1 MISLFKNWVTN
12 KHKKTPQA
20 IHSTSIQQKNGTE
33 SAPLFR
39 RLPKKAKSQK
49 WTSFMFIIFCTTIE
63 IKRKVAGKCW
73 SFFIWSDL
81 HCLNTHKNYSVNR
94 KSIYRK
100 SCAGYCAAVRDLVC
114 LTGSGEATLFF
125 VVVLAE
131 IFDRELF
138 FLFGFWTRSFET
150 FGTTV
155 FLALEAAK
163 DR

>member
-1 MISLFKNWVTN
+1 MNELHVHYFLYHYWN
-12 KHKKTPQA
+12 KEK
-20 IHSTSIQQKNGTE
+20 S
-33 SAPLFR
+33 R
-39 RLPKKAKSQK
+39 REMLK
-49 WTSFMFIIFCTTIE
+49 F
-63 IKRKVAGKCW
+63 
-73 SFFIWSDL
+73 FFIWSDL

>member
-1 MISLFKNWVTN
+1 MYENKQFSGTSLRRHN
-12 KHKKTPQA
+12 KMMLKF
-20 IHSTSIQQKNGTE
+20 S
-33 SAPLFR
+33 
-39 RLPKKAKSQK
+39 
-49 WTSFMFIIFCTTIE
+49 
-63 IKRKVAGKCW
+63 
-73 SFFIWSDL
+73 FIWSDL

-138 FLFGFWTRSFET
+138 FLFGF
-150 FGTTV
+150 
-155 FLALEAAK
+155 
-163 DR
+163 